1 MKKTFKEV
9 YETAVKNI
17 ENYISDNGNQRMQQI
32 TNWLLNTTIPLHDI
46 FDREHIQYVHTAEGF
61 SDLLDNIDRLI
72 DYDDI
77 CFITYED
84 FHRKH
89 IKIKLCDKND
99 LEKITVKK
107 IVYTDIPLSFK
118 EVDILAEI
126 NFLESFDDFV
136 KCIELEY
143 SYRLFNNYVVES
155 KTRCRPEVL
164 NEYLSNP
171 LYPKFND
178 KSFELSLS
186 SITEI
191 ELFEFKKAK
200 RDGQN

>member
-61 SDLLDNIDRLI
+61 SDLLDDIGRLI
-72 DYDDI
+72 DDDDI

-107 IVYTDIPLSFK
+107 IVDTDIPLSFK

-136 KCIELEY
+136 KCIEL
-143 SYRLFNNYVVES
+143 
-155 KTRCRPEVL
+155 
-164 NEYLSNP
+164 EYLSNP

-200 RDGQN
+200 RDGK